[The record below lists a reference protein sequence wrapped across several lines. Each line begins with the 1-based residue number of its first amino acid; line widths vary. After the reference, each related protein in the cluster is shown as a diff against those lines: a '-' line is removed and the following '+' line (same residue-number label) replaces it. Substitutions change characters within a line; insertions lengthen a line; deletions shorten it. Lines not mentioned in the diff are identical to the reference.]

1 MAPMSQE
8 DIEWFKSTFHPIPKP
23 ELPEDCVEYSLYC
36 ISGDATPGSEDEPV
50 ASRAALSKVQ
60 KAASELVKEYLRDY
74 IWQREGFKLEQ
85 IKEDG
90 VNLLRGRTEYG
101 DSIEDEWVI
110 VFLLRE
116 LTRKFHNL
124 WVKVTDND
132 GEFLLVEAAASL
144 PPWLEDPGIA
154 SNRVWIHRGELVIIG
169 PPTTARAVGKKL
181 TEKLAFRDAR
191 KIILNEPTR
200 LMRSPTIEE
209 EAFYRLRNYP
219 DQITK
224 NMHSSLATVPR
235 TIAHLLHMKAAYVS
249 PAVEA
254 FYIRD
259 PISLRVL
266 QSNDQRPL
274 FFDPTDLVTVSVRFT
289 KTGFAQLKSQ
299 DFDPPKQWKPKLLF
313 DPESKE
319 YSRAEVGM
327 KLTCGFE
334 MLLFDP
340 QNQDKPVVREI
351 KLVLEDIEA
360 GDDKLPSDEEI
371 AEKWDRREDDES
383 WLDINYEDLESELKG
398 RKEAGDNIKMG
409 DFGDKTAQ
417 ENLQRIV
424 AQFEKFLNDDSA
436 GFEGADFFSE
446 SDDSEIDEEELSSD
460 GEDKEASFDE
470 EEFSRMMREMMGL
483 PSTSSGMTAGPRR
496 DARVEELESS
506 DEENEKEASK
516 QSSRPPQQTKPI
528 LKESEIM
535 DSNRKLREELQNIR
549 QGLSQE
555 ELDFSDEEVEIER
568 NKHGHD
574 DDGEDNDEELEEIQE
589 LSRQMEAELKKAG
602 VLDPNRVLREE
613 SKRKNRSL
621 KGKAPIRNIEDADT
635 TDDDDHGDSDVDV
648 NLARNLLE
656 SLRSQGGAA
665 GPGSNLLGMMGMKM
679 PKDDR
684 GQ

>member
-274 FFDPTDLVTVSVRFT
+274 FFDPTDLVT
-289 KTGFAQLKSQ
+289 
-299 DFDPPKQWKPKLLF
+299 
-313 DPESKE
+313 
-319 YSRAEVGM
+319 
-327 KLTCGFE
+327 
-334 MLLFDP
+334 
-340 QNQDKPVVREI
+340 
-351 KLVLEDIEA
+351 
-360 GDDKLPSDEEI
+360 
-371 AEKWDRREDDES
+371 
-383 WLDINYEDLESELKG
+383 
-398 RKEAGDNIKMG
+398 
-409 DFGDKTAQ
+409 
-417 ENLQRIV
+417 
-424 AQFEKFLNDDSA
+424 
-436 GFEGADFFSE
+436 
-446 SDDSEIDEEELSSD
+446 LSSD